1 LCWLVLFHILFFYS
15 LYTKP
20 FQLATSEL
28 LSTFFPSWIKLGR
41 GGRDTYWLVP
51 NAHPVLATYY
61 PIHRITAF
69 IGAKLNLDRAFIL
82 LVYTVL
88 LHTLWASIGWYLTF
102 RSLFSPLVAVFGA
115 ITASYMAYSLKQQPC
130 IAYTLA
136 WLPWTLFFITRYDI
150 LLTGVCFGMTLL
162 AGYYPIGIY
171 TTLIAV
177 CASIWW
183 DTPLLW
189 IPIGTVIGLVQI
201 VPFLRYLPKT
211 IRKIKS
217 SKVEVGPW
225 ETNFYMGI
233 IPIVLLIINPQ
244 WRYLWILAPLVLS
257 YLFRNFLP
265 RIYQRAWLLSAY
277 MVVAMTCMLLS
288 KETALFLLLLQSLD
302 LWLHNR
308 TLLPTRPYCELY
320 QRPLLAFKSRLV
332 KYLELHLGTDRVSGL
347 PHPLFTGLINNF
359 NTLGYCGGMQLK
371 LMAKWRG
378 DTDPNGS
385 GHHDYFRG
393 KEDEAPLGIARCK
406 FAYTTKNINWET
418 TGIRNLYKNPNYGS

>member
-1 LCWLVLFHILFFYS
+1 MCWLVLFHILFFYS

-51 NAHPVLATYY
+51 NAHPVLSTYY
-61 PIHRITAF
+61 PIHRLTAF
-69 IGAKLNLDRAFIL
+69 IGAKINLDRAFIL
-82 LVYTVL
+82 LVYTLL
-88 LHTLWASIGWYLTF
+88 LHTLWASIGWYFAF
-102 RSLFSPLVAVFGA
+102 RTLYSPMVSVFGA

-136 WLPWTLFFITRYDI
+136 WFPWAIYGA
-150 LLTGVCFGMTLL
+150 LTGSILICSTSIGMMLL
-162 AGYYPIGIY
+162 GGYYPLAAY
-171 TTLIAV
+171 
-177 CASIWW
+177 
-183 DTPLLW
+183 LL
-189 IPIGTVIGLVQI
+189 PCLVVVSPSPNTVTSMGVGLVIGAVQI

-211 IRKIKS
+211 IRGQKTK
-217 SKVEVGPW
+217 EVKPGPW
-225 ETNFYMGI
+225 ETNFYLGI
-233 IPIVLLIINPQ
+233 TPILLLILNPQ
-244 WRYLWILAPLVLS
+244 WRYLWVFVPIVIS
-257 YLFRNFLP
+257 YLLKNHLP
-265 RIYQRAWLLSAY
+265 RIYQRMWVISAY
-277 MVVAMTCMLLS
+277 LIIFLS
-288 KETALFLLLLQSLD
+288 CSQIKESFVFLILILQCLD

-308 TLLPTRPYCELY
+308 ALLPTRPYCELY

-332 KYLELHLGTDRVSGL
+332 KYLESHLGTDRVSGL

-393 KEDEAPLGIARCK
+393 KEDEEPLVRARVKYAYTRCK
-406 FAYTTKNINWET
+406 KLNWQS
-418 TGIRNLYKNPNYGS
+418 TGIYNLYKNPNYGS